1 MSVALRHP
9 VSGRTKI
16 LREGWS
22 WGCFLG
28 VGLLGLPLFSR
39 GLALW
44 GAVMVTV
51 NTMALVALVLG
62 FESAKGASALANG
75 IGFATLGLN
84 LFLGFKA
91 NDMAIRRY
99 LSLGWEFADRVPA
112 RWRAETAG
120 AGIIDRPG

>member
-9 VSGRTKI
+9 VSGRVKI

-51 NTMALVALVLG
+51 NTLALVLG
-62 FESAKGASALANG
+62 FEATKGASALASW
-75 IGFATLGLN
+75 IGLATLGLN
-84 LFLGFKA
+84 LFLGVKA

-99 LSLGWEFADRVPA
+99 LSLGWEFADRVPP

>member
-51 NTMALVALVLG
+51 NTMALVLG
-62 FESAKGASALANG
+62 FESTKGASALANW

-99 LSLGWEFADRVPA
+99 LSLGWEFADQVPP
-112 RWRAETAG
+112 RWRAEMAD

>member
-9 VSGRTKI
+9 VSGRIKV

-39 GLALW
+39 GLAVW

-51 NTMALVALVLG
+51 NTVALVLG
-62 FESAKGASALANG
+62 FESTKSAAALANG
-75 IGFATLGLN
+75 VWVAALGLD
-84 LFLGFKA
+84 LFLGLKA

-112 RWRAETAG
+112 RWRAEAAG
-120 AGIIDRPG
+120 GTGIIDRPG